1 MRAGADPS
9 PGRSVLASVTSATM
23 AARRSFYWFCEAW
36 AVDFSGNFWAGV
48 TVASVIAT
56 GLAVLLSAWWRRVD
70 RAAVEWAF
78 FDGESRWSSRNP
90 HGDEDPPHATCAVAN
105 VGPGHC
111 FRLQAVGAGCL
122 VTIETE
128 PRHTVATLVPVLI
141 SGERVTLRV
150 YCEPGAWGAAQVML
164 LGASR
169 ACGEEGDAE

>member
-90 HGDEDPPHATCAVAN
+90 HGDEDPRT
-105 VGPGHC
+105 
-111 FRLQAVGAGCL
+111 
-122 VTIETE
+122 
-128 PRHTVATLVPVLI
+128 PRAPSPTWGQGTASVSKPWA
-141 SGERVTLRV
+141 
-150 YCEPGAWGAAQVML
+150 PGAW
-164 LGASR
+164 
-169 ACGEEGDAE
+169 